1 MRIGF
6 VTPVIF
12 SILWLNLSA
21 CGENELKSVQTASLD
36 PSLCAFSRGE
46 CVKQV
51 GGATLRFS
59 LSPAFAPSEK
69 PIEITMSSTMPID
82 KVNMRLEGRDMF
94 MGVIPVNISK
104 VDENTYLGKFI
115 YGSCSS
121 GYMVWRGFVNVT
133 IEGEQHSVIIDFLAD
148 SDH

>member
-1 MRIGF
+1 MRIRF
-6 VTPVIF
+6 VIPVIF

-21 CGENELKSVQTASLD
+21 CGENELKSVQTRTLD
-36 PSLCAFSRGE
+36 PSLCTFSRGE

-51 GGATLRFS
+51 GEAALSFS
-59 LSPAFAPSEK
+59 LSPASAPSEK
-69 PIEITMSSTMPID
+69 PIEITISSSIPID
-82 KVNMRLEGRDMF
+82 KVDMRLEGRDMF

-121 GYMVWRGFVNVT
+121 GYMVWRGFVNIT
-133 IEGEQHSVIIDFLAD
+133 MKGEQHSVIIDFLAD
-148 SDH
+148 SDN